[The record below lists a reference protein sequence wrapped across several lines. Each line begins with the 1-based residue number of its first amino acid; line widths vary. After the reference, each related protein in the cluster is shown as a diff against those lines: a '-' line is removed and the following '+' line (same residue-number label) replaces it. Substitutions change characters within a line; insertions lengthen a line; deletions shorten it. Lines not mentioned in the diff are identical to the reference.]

1 MEKKLDKRYVFL
13 IYAALVLATLI
24 AYEPV
29 RHNDFVDY
37 DDDIY
42 VTNNPTVQMGLNSES
57 LIWAFSRPHV
67 ANWHPLTLLSHM
79 LDCHLFGLKPF
90 WHHLTSLLFHTAN
103 TLLLFWIF
111 KRMTGLVWPGAFTAA
126 VFALHPLHVESVAWV
141 AERKDVLSGFFW
153 MLTIA
158 AYIRYTEN
166 RCVGRYLFV
175 FFAFGLGLMAKSML
189 VTLPFV
195 LLLLDY
201 WPLDRFQWERENI
214 RHLISEKI
222 PLFILTLFSS
232 IIAFIAQQG
241 ARTSEIGI
249 DVSLSG
255 RISNAIVSY
264 LVYILKTIYP
274 TRLAV
279 LYPHPGNNIPVYKPI
294 VAFIILAAISAG
306 VIYMARRR
314 RYLVMG
320 WFWYLGTLVPVI
332 GFVQIGLQ
340 AMADRYTY
348 LPSIG
353 FFIMVAWGVS
363 ELFAKRRYRRVGFA
377 IAAGFA
383 LVGMLVCTRL
393 QLRHWRNSETL
404 FKHAISVTKNNFTM
418 HYNYGKVL
426 SDKSRFEDALVHFN
440 QALQINPRDYD
451 ARSNKGLALLDLK
464 KYDEATLCFKEALA
478 LRPGHYETILNMG
491 LVMARQGKFTQAV
504 EHFNTALEM
513 KPYWP
518 RVHYN
523 LGLALTQMGRL
534 DDAFRH
540 LTKALYIKLSLADV
554 DDEQPVVYNP
564 YNEIDKIIEY
574 SATPLKVESNYAAA
588 NYILGEA
595 MFQNARI
602 NDALKCWTIALLL
615 NPDNHKAHNSLG
627 KAFYQLDKTEQA
639 VEQWMES
646 IRLNPDDAESHFNL
660 GEAFA
665 DQDKLDE
672 SVKHFN
678 EALRIKPR
686 WPDVRYNLG
695 NIYYRQGRF
704 DLSVKQYA
712 EALRFQSD
720 FLEAR
725 LGLARS
731 FTKMGKTKAAVEN
744 YYRILK
750 REPDRIEVLNDL
762 AWILAVAED
771 PDVRNPVDAVK
782 FAQSAC
788 NLTKYRQPE
797 KLDTLAAAYA
807 AAGNFTEAVS
817 TAEKAI
823 ELAEATGK
831 KELAQQIQ
839 GRIELYKAG
848 QPYHKILSKI
858 FPD

>member
-1 MEKKLDKRYVFL
+1 MKQTLDKRYIFM
-13 IYAALVLATLI
+13 IYTALVLATVI

-42 VTNNPTVQMGLNSES
+42 VTNNPTVQTGLNYKS

-79 LDCHLFGLKPF
+79 LDCQLFGLKSF
-90 WHHLTSLLFHTAN
+90 WHHLTNLLFHTAN
-103 TLLLFWIF
+103 TLLLFWIL
-111 KRMTGLVWPGAFTAA
+111 KRMTGLVWPSAFTAA
-126 VFALHPLHVESVAWV
+126 AFALHPLHVESVAWI

-158 AYIRYTEN
+158 AYIRYTER
-166 RCVGRYLFV
+166 RCIGRYLFV
-175 FFAFGLGLMAKSML
+175 FFAFGLGLVAKSML

-201 WPLDRFQWERENI
+201 WPLDRFRWERQNI
-214 RHLISEKI
+214 SRLITEKI
-222 PLFILTLFSS
+222 PLFMLTLFSS
-232 IIAFIAQQG
+232 IIAFIAQHG
-241 ARTSEIGI
+241 ARKAEIVI

-279 LYPHPGNNIPVYKPI
+279 LYPHPGNNLPVYKPI
-294 VAFIILAAISAG
+294 VAFIILAAISTG

-314 RYLVMG
+314 RYLVVG
-320 WFWYLGTLVPVI
+320 WLWYLGTLVPVI

-353 FFIMVAWGVS
+353 FFIMVAWGIS
-363 ELFAKRRYRRVGFA
+363 ELFDKWRYRRVGFA

-383 LVGMLVCTRL
+383 LIGMLLCTRL

-451 ARSNKGLALLDLK
+451 ARNNKGLALLDLK
-464 KYDEATLCFKEALA
+464 KYDEATLCFNEALA

-504 EHFNTALEM
+504 KHFNSVLEM

-534 DDAFRH
+534 DEAFRH
-540 LTKALYIKLSLADV
+540 LTKALYLELGLDNT
-554 DDEQPVVYNP
+554 DDEQPFVYDP
-564 YNEIDKIIEY
+564 YTEMDKIIEY
-574 SATPLKVESNYAAA
+574 GAKPLKVEPNYATA

-595 MFQNARI
+595 MFQSARI
-602 NDALKCWTIALLL
+602 NGALKCWTIALLL
-615 NPDNHKAHNSLG
+615 DPDNHKAHNSQG
-627 KAFYQLDKTEQA
+627 KAFYKLGKTEQA
-639 VEQWMES
+639 VEQWMEA
-646 IRLNPDDAESHFNL
+646 IRLNPDDAASRFNL
-660 GEAFA
+660 GEAIA
-665 DQDKLDE
+665 DQGKLDE
-672 SVKHFN
+672 AVRHFN

-686 WPDVRYNLG
+686 WPDARYNLA

-704 DLSVKQYA
+704 DLAVKQYA

-750 REPDRIEVLNDL
+750 REPDRIELLNDL
-762 AWILAVAED
+762 ARILAVAED
-771 PDVRNPVDAVK
+771 ADVHNPTDAVK
-782 FAQSAC
+782 FAQRAC
-788 NLTKYRQPE
+788 ELTKYKQPE

-807 AAGNFTEAVS
+807 AAGNF
-817 TAEKAI
+817 
-823 ELAEATGK
+823 AEAIKTADK
-831 KELAQQIQ
+831 ALELAQSSRQDKLVEQIQ
-839 GRIELYKAG
+839 KHLQLYKAG
-848 QPYHKILSKI
+848 QPYNE
-858 FPD
+858 